1 VSITEMKIKQAV
13 KRNKRSFV
21 EAFARDVEDWRQGN
35 RRQDK
40 HPFFG
45 IEGPATLED
54 IAADPDEW
62 IRRYPDN
69 PSNLHPNE
77 IEVGGYVHDEI

>member
-1 VSITEMKIKQAV
+1 MSITEMKIKQAV
-13 KRNKRSFV
+13 KRNKRSFI

-45 IEGPATLED
+45 IEGPASLED